1 MISLPFVLVLPFRN
15 THCQLSELGL
25 SCSAP
30 LLSPFFLKHYKYCMW
45 QTYDQHCNKIKSAF
59 TIIRNKMRESIF
71 STLTQYKVWSHIYKI
86 RDGNKMDINRKGR
99 SHNILICRGY
109 DSIHKKPYSLCQ
121 KTFRSGNYLQES
133 IRIQNLHTKI
143 RFLCTNNWE
152 RNHANNSIWSCLKRS
167 IQPGQ
172 PMTVT
177 AKTQDCSKGWEWV
190 SLSALT

>member
-1 MISLPFVLVLPFRN
+1 
-15 THCQLSELGL
+15 
-25 SCSAP
+25 
-30 LLSPFFLKHYKYCMW
+30 MW
-45 QTYDQHCNKIKSAF
+45 QTYDQHCNKTKSAF
-59 TIIRNKMRESIF
+59 TIIRNKTRESIF

-99 SHNILICRGY
+99 SHNILICRRY

-177 AKTQDCSKGWEWV
+177 AKTQDSLKGWEWV